1 MSYATYFY
9 SFKKYLFVYLAALGL
24 SCGIQDFFSCGLQ
37 TLNCNTGDRSL
48 TRGWIQAPCIG
59 NTKSSHWTPREVL
72 LLYFFFIVHHCVCVC
87 VCVCVHSVVSNSLQ
101 PHKLQSTCLCLWDFP
116 GKDIGGTCHFLLQ
129 RISPSQRSN
138 LDLMQCRRFLY
149 EVSHQGSPYI
159 CIYKIHIV
167 CEYIYLLLIICLYV
181 EMVFVKGQDH
191 CCSTCHCVPVPS
203 ACGCSVC
210 TY

>member
-72 LLYFFFIVHHCVCVC
+72 LRYFFFHSTPLCVCVC
-87 VCVCVHSVVSNSLQ
+87 VRTQLCPTLCNPINCSPPVSVYGIFQARILEGLAISFSNGSL
-101 PHKLQSTCLCLWDFP
+101 PARDRTW
-116 GKDIGGTCHFLLQ
+116 
-129 RISPSQRSN
+129 ISCSA
-138 LDLMQCRRFLY
+138 
-149 EVSHQGSPYI
+149 GSFFMKWATREAHTYAYI
-159 CIYKIHIV
+159 
-167 CEYIYLLLIICLYV
+167 
-181 EMVFVKGQDH
+181 
-191 CCSTCHCVPVPS
+191 
-203 ACGCSVC
+203 
-210 TY
+210 